1 MSSTSDTHDG
11 DAESALDYDALT
23 DALDPDTAE
32 QLVEDI
38 QVEMPGDDGDS
49 VPLSAVMVDI
59 LLAHQDLDDYK
70 AAGLSM
76 TQALKERRLEAET
89 AGDDTAA
96 ALLREF
102 EESAFGIYLR
112 VQYGDR
118 EVVDGDRDGEYS
130 GYFGTDTDEGRGD
143 TDAAA

>member
-1 MSSTSDTHDG
+1 MSSQRDTSDGAD
-11 DAESALDYDALT
+11 ESPIDYDSLT
-23 DALDPDTAE
+23 ADLDPETAE

-38 QVEMPGDDGDS
+38 QVEMPGDGDT

-59 LLAHQDLDDYK
+59 LIAHQDLDDYK
-70 AAGLSM
+70 EAGLSM

-89 AGDDTAA
+89 AGDDTIA

-112 VQYGDR
+112 VQYGDL
-118 EVVDGDRDGEYS
+118 EVVDGERDGEYS
-130 GYFGTDTDEGRGD
+130 NYFGTHTDDAGGD